1 MKKRIGVLG
10 GTFDPI
16 HIGHLIFAEQVR
28 VLSNLD
34 KVIFV
39 PAKNPPHK
47 LNDGITQIN
56 HRFEMCRIAI
66 QNNKYFE
73 VSDIEMLSDNLSY
86 TYNTLQKM
94 KKELGNSTELYF
106 IVGSDAWLD
115 LDEWY
120 KSEALLNEFS
130 FIIGDRPGYKENL
143 VNEKIKIVKEK
154 YNTNVEKMDIPEIDI
169 SSSNIRDLVFQGK
182 SIKYLTPEV
191 VEKYIFDNKLYIKKI
206 AGDRIEK

>member
-28 VLSNLD
+28 VLCGLD
-34 KVIFV
+34 KVIFI

-47 LNDGITQIN
+47 LNDGVTQIN

-73 VSDIEMLSDNLSY
+73 VSDIEMLSDDLSY

-130 FIIGDRPGYKENL
+130 FIIGDRPGYKEDL
-143 VNEKIKIVKEK
+143 VNEKIKIIKEK
-154 YNTNVEKMDIPEIDI
+154 YNTNVEKIDIPEIDV
-169 SSSNIRDLVFQGK
+169 SSSNIRDLVFQKK

-191 VEKYIFDNKLYIKKI
+191 VENYIIDNKLYLTQI

>member
-28 VLSNLD
+28 VLCGLD
-34 KVIFV
+34 KVIFI

-47 LNDGITQIN
+47 LNDGVTQIN

-130 FIIGDRPGYKENL
+130 FIIGDRPGYKEDL
-143 VNEKIKIVKEK
+143 VNEKIKIIKEK
-154 YNTNVEKMDIPEIDI
+154 YNTNVEKIDIPEIDV
-169 SSSNIRDLVFQGK
+169 SSSNIRDLVFQRK

-191 VEKYIFDNKLYIKKI
+191 VENYIIDNKLYLTQI

>member
-28 VLSNLD
+28 VLCGLD
-34 KVIFV
+34 KVIFI

-47 LNDGITQIN
+47 LNDGVTQIN

-130 FIIGDRPGYKENL
+130 FIIGDRPGYKEDL
-143 VNEKIKIVKEK
+143 VNEKIKIIKEK
-154 YNTNVEKMDIPEIDI
+154 YNTNVEKIDIPEIDV
-169 SSSNIRDLVFQGK
+169 SSSNIRDLVFQKK

-191 VEKYIFDNKLYIKKI
+191 VENYIIDNKLYLTQI

>member
-28 VLSNLD
+28 VLCDLD
-34 KVIFV
+34 KVIFI

-47 LNDGITQIN
+47 LNDGVTQIN

-66 QNNKYFE
+66 QSNKYFE

-94 KKELGNSTELYF
+94 KKELGSSTDLYF

-143 VNEKIKIVKEK
+143 VNDKIKIIKEK
-154 YNTNVEKMDIPEIDI
+154 YNTNVEKIDIPEIDI

-182 SIKYLTPEV
+182 SIKYLTPEA
-191 VEKYIFDNKLYIKKI
+191 VEKYIFENKLYITQI
-206 AGDRIEK
+206 IGDRIEK